1 MGQDLLCIGPIHR
14 GLLEEM
20 ERLKRLAKPSYF
32 MVYDEMERAL
42 KPIYQSHLD
51 LLQTVSA
58 LASSPL
64 MEVARANQHF
74 IDLAEKVR
82 LETKLLEGYRLVHPT
97 WLDQITPDMANLAH
111 LQALA
116 KISLLDV
123 SYRDTITERLFA
135 GIDFDKI
142 SQLLTPPL
150 PVIAQLESVCANF
163 TSSYEHL
170 ATSIGSLPN
179 LVELPSYV
187 IPGASR
193 EVFTTGRALHKICI
207 ARKSEPEDDDEVLLV
222 SEIEQETSL
231 CLSLLEKINP
241 GLVKI
246 YLGARGALKE
256 GNEDRARHILVS
268 LRELWSHLLRTL
280 APDNMVITW
289 LPEKGDKY
297 LHEGRPTRKARI
309 LYICRD
315 VNHEPLSDFLFDDVR
330 ALVSLLR
337 FFNQVHNLEPGLS
350 DDQLNALMLRTDS
363 WLMFILQIAEGSRR

>member
-1 MGQDLLCIGPIHR
+1 MD
-14 GLLEEM
+14 
-20 ERLKRLAKPSYF
+20 
-32 MVYDEMERAL
+32 RAL
-42 KPIYQSHLD
+42 KPIYQGYLD
-51 LLQTVSA
+51 LLQTGSVP
-58 LASSPL
+58 ASSPL

-82 LETKLLEGYRLVHPT
+82 LETKLLEDVRLVHPT
-97 WLDQITPDMANLAH
+97 WLGQITPDMANISH

-123 SYRDTITERLFA
+123 GYRDTITERLFA
-135 GIDFDKI
+135 GIYCDKMG
-142 SQLLTPPL
+142 QLLTPPF
-150 PVIAQLESVCANF
+150 PVIANIESVCANF
-163 TSSYEHL
+163 ISSYKYL

-179 LVELPSYV
+179 LMELPSYV
-187 IPGASR
+187 ISGASR

-207 ARKSEPEDDDEVLLV
+207 ARKSEPEDHDEVLLV

-231 CLSLLEKINP
+231 CVSLLEKINP

-268 LRELWSHLLRTL
+268 LRELWSHLLQTL
-280 APDNMVITW
+280 ARDNMVITW

-297 LHEGRPTRKARI
+297 LHEERPTRKARI
-309 LYICRD
+309 LYPCRD
-315 VNHEPLSDFLFDDVR
+315 VNHEPLSDFLFDDVH

-337 FFNQVHNLEPGLS
+337 FFNQVHKLEPGLS
-350 DDQLNALMLRTDS
+350 DDQLKALMLRTDS

>member
-1 MGQDLLCIGPIHR
+1 MGQDLLCVGPIHR

-32 MVYDEMERAL
+32 TVYDEMERAL
-42 KPIYQSHLD
+42 RPIYQSHLD

-82 LETKLLEGYRLVHPT
+82 SETKLLEGYRLVHPT
-97 WLDQITPDMANLAH
+97 WLDQINPDKANLAH
-111 LQALA
+111 IQAMA

-135 GIDFDKI
+135 GIDFDKK
-142 SQLLTPPL
+142 SQFLTPPL
-150 PVIAQLESVCANF
+150 QVSAQLESVCANF
-163 TSSYEHL
+163 ASSYEQL
-170 ATSIGSLPN
+170 ATSISSLPN

-193 EVFTTGRALHKICI
+193 EVFTTGRALHKICF

-231 CLSLLEKINP
+231 CLSLLEKISP
-241 GLVKI
+241 SLVKI

-297 LHEGRPTRKARI
+297 LHEGKPTRKARI